1 MNDKFVCFS
10 ACFAV
15 NNCRVPVEN
24 IILAHDLLSKK
35 AAIFQAACLLFFI
48 VQFNFF
54 SFDN

>member
-15 NNCRVPVEN
+15 NDCRVSVEN

-35 AAIFQAACLLFFI
+35 AAIFQAT
-48 VQFNFF
+48 
-54 SFDN
+54 